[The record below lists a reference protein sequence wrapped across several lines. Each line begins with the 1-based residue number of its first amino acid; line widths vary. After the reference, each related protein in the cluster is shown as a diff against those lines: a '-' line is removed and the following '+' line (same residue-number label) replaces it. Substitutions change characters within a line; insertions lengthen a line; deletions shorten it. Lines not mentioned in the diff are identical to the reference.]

1 MNKTWEQIV
10 DIYFNTLIE
19 RDFIDDDKINN
30 DLGNLIEC
38 RIYLEIGKKAAKDF
52 TDAIIYILR
61 DYNFKVKS
69 EKSKIMYVQNQ
80 RDYFKTLI

>member
-1 MNKTWEQIV
+1 MTKTWEQII
-10 DIYFNTLIE
+10 DIYFNTLVE
-19 RDFIDDDKINN
+19 HDFIDDDKINS

-52 TDAIIYILR
+52 TDTITYILR
-61 DYNFKVKS
+61 NDDFKAKT

-80 RDYFKTLI
+80 KDYFKTLI